1 MAVGDGGA
9 WHYQSIMTQ
18 KHHRDFFS
26 KSNGSIDVHRCSG
39 NRIAFFCIYLCWE
52 FVEIFSFDR

>member
-18 KHHRDFFS
+18 KHHRDFFQS
-26 KSNGSIDVHRCSG
+26 LTGRLMFTAAAVIVLHFFAFTYVG
-39 NRIAFFCIYLCWE
+39 NL
-52 FVEIFSFDR
+52 